1 MLRKPLKLLSFKKA
15 QIIDVDFIVG
25 YTLFMLVI
33 LFLLIATANLAKP
46 FGDITGAQ
54 VSQRK
59 QLMLDNHLDFK
70 IVAIDDF
77 QSICNI
83 SFVDV
88 ENIRADY
95 KITGFNMP
103 GFDSCSEG
111 SLSFKRDGD
120 DLIIKNE
127 NRNVEIILIYPHFV
141 DVNYFEKDV
150 FDNKKV
156 YLEPDIGETRVE
168 AESDK
173 PFFIKIDSICIDN
186 NCNNLSSVTVGC
198 VFMIDS
204 CGEKRS
210 AQKKTVSKSY
220 IMMQKDQNQF
230 LSLLTT
236 EVWWSD

>member
-1 MLRKPLKLLSFKKA
+1 MLRKPLKLMSSKKA

-33 LFLLIATANLAKP
+33 LFLLISTANLAKP
-46 FGDITGAQ
+46 FGDITETQ

-70 IVAIDDF
+70 IVTIDDF

-83 SFVDV
+83 SFGDV
-88 ENIRADY
+88 ENVRADY

-103 GFDSCSEG
+103 GFDSCSNG
-111 SLSFKRDGD
+111 PLSFQRDGD

-141 DVNYFEKDV
+141 DVNYFETDV

-186 NCNNLSSVTVGC
+186 NCDNQSFVTVGC
-198 VFMIDS
+198 NSLMNS
-204 CGEKRS
+204 CGEKITS
-210 AQKKTVSKSY
+210 QKKTVSKRY
-220 IMMQKDQNQF
+220 IMMQKGQNQF
-230 LSLLTT
+230 PAILTT
-236 EVWWSD
+236 EIWWSD